1 MTPQSHESH
10 GEATPPAPAAGTD
23 GLSAAEE
30 RELARL
36 LRKLTDA
43 GLRSPR
49 MPAEVWRLLHGLVP
63 QPAVEVVVT
72 RTGRDVLLNHR
83 RDRDWDGWEIPG
95 GFMLYRESVEAA
107 CLRIAEREIGT
118 SVAFERVVTAYM
130 WPDHPYGSPLS
141 LVCLCRPDGEPTRG
155 RYYTELP
162 ANMVPHHADFAR
174 QALGLG

>member
-1 MTPQSHESH
+1 MDT
-10 GEATPPAPAAGTD
+10 AD

-95 GFMLYRESVEAA
+95 GFMLYHESVEDA
-107 CLRIAEREIGT
+107 CRRIAEREIGT
-118 SVAFERVVTAYM
+118 SVAFERIVTAYM

-141 LVCLCRPDGEPTRG
+141 LVCLCRPLGEPTRG
-155 RYYTELP
+155 RYFEELP
-162 ANMVPHHADFAR
+162 DGMVPHHADFAR
-174 QALGLG
+174 RALAAR